1 MASQLRV
8 YRQRMRSV
16 QATKQITRA
25 MELIAASR
33 IIKAQERTRAAA
45 PYARAITR
53 AVSLLASF
61 SDVEHPLTTEREQ
74 VRRSAVLVVTS
85 DRGLAGGYSS
95 SVLRETEA
103 LLADLREAGR
113 EVDVYL
119 SGRKAV
125 ANYSFRE
132 KPFVR
137 SWTGDSDAPRFETA
151 REMGEVVVGSF
162 LRGGEAGGV
171 DEIYVVFSRF
181 VSLVTQ
187 EPHVVRL
194 LPVEVVDEVAAV
206 GGNGHARRNG
216 HGGAGGP
223 EAGPPAPLYAFE
235 PGPEDVL
242 DALLPRYI
250 ESRLYACLLSA
261 AASELAS
268 RQRAMKSATD
278 NAEELLRMYRRLANA
293 ARQADITQEI
303 SEIVGGADALAA
315 GAATD

>member
-1 MASQLRV
+1 ASQLRV

-45 PYARAITR
+45 PYARAVTR

-61 SDVEHPLTTEREQ
+61 SDVDHPLTTEREH

-103 LLADLREAGR
+103 LLADLREAGK
-113 EVDVYL
+113 EADVYL
-119 SGRKAV
+119 TGRKAV

-137 SWTGDSDAPRFETA
+137 SWTGDSDAPPFDTA
-151 REMGEVVVGSF
+151 REIGEVLVESF
-162 LRGGEAGGV
+162 LRGGDAGGV
-171 DEIYVVFSRF
+171 DEIYIVFSRF

-187 EPHVVRL
+187 EPHVIRL
-194 LPVEVVDEVAAV
+194 LPVEVVDEVAAM
-206 GGNGHARRNG
+206 GGNGHAHRNG
-216 HGGAGGP
+216 SG
-223 EAGPPAPLYAFE
+223 ERAGPPAPLYGFE

-242 DALLPRYI
+242 DGLLPRYI

>member
-33 IIKAQERTRAAA
+33 IIKAQDRTRAAT

-53 AVSLLASF
+53 AVSLVASF
-61 SDVEHPLTTEREQ
+61 SDTDHPLTTERDP

-95 SVLRETEA
+95 SVLRESEA
-103 LLADLREAGR
+103 LLADLREAGK

-119 SGRKAV
+119 LGRKAV
-125 ANYSFRE
+125 ANYSFRN
-132 KPFVR
+132 KPYVT
-137 SWTGDSDAPRFETA
+137 SWTGGSDAPEFDTA
-151 REMGEVVVGSF
+151 REIGETLVSSFTKGSDN
-162 LRGGEAGGV
+162 GGV
-171 DEIYVVFSRF
+171 DEIFVVYSRF
-181 VSLVTQ
+181 ASLVTQ
-187 EPHVVRL
+187 EPHVIRL
-194 LPVEVVDEVAAV
+194 LPVEVVHEVQQVAPTR
-206 GGNGHARRNG
+206 GTG
-216 HGGAGGP
+216 
-223 EAGPPAPLYAFE
+223 EAQPDPLYEFE
-235 PGPEDVL
+235 PSAEVVL
-242 DALLPRYI
+242 DALLPQYI
-250 ESRLYACLLSA
+250 QSRLYSCLLSA

-278 NAEELLRMYRRLANA
+278 NAEELLRLYRRLANG

-303 SEIVGGADALAA
+303 SEIVGGADALASS
-315 GAATD
+315 GARD

>member
-1 MASQLRV
+1 MASQMRV

-33 IIKAQERTRAAA
+33 IIKAQERTRAAT

-61 SDVEHPLTTEREQ
+61 SDVEHPLTTEREG

-103 LLADLREAGR
+103 LLSDLREAGK
-113 EVDVYL
+113 EIDVYL
-119 SGRKAV
+119 TGRKAV
-125 ANYSFRE
+125 ANYTFRE

-151 REMGEVVVGSF
+151 REIGEALVESF
-162 LRGGEAGGV
+162 LRGGDADGV

-187 EPHVVRL
+187 EPHVIRL
-194 LPVEVVDEVAAV
+194 LPVEVVDEVSAV
-206 GGNGHARRNG
+206 GGNG
-216 HGGAGGP
+216 AGSGTGDAGDP
-223 EAGPPAPLYAFE
+223 GGPPAPLYGFE
-235 PGPEDVL
+235 PGPDEVL

>member
-1 MASQLRV
+1 MASQMRV

-33 IIKAQERTRAAA
+33 IIKAQERTRAAT

-61 SDVEHPLTTEREQ
+61 SDVEHPLTTEREG

-103 LLADLREAGR
+103 LLSDLREAGK
-113 EVDVYL
+113 EIDVYL
-119 SGRKAV
+119 TGRKAV
-125 ANYSFRE
+125 ANYTFRE

-151 REMGEVVVGSF
+151 REIGEALVESF
-162 LRGGEAGGV
+162 LRGGDADGV

-187 EPHVVRL
+187 EPHVIRL
-194 LPVEVVDEVAAV
+194 LPVEVVDEVSAV
-206 GGNGHARRNG
+206 GGNG
-216 HGGAGGP
+216 AGSRTGDAGDP
-223 EAGPPAPLYAFE
+223 GGPPAPLYGFE
-235 PGPEDVL
+235 PGPDEVL